1 MIPMI
6 EPRVSHNEYLEHAV
20 HETLNFAIGLWDGP
34 IILAGGGGYQSD
46 NVQRVLDGTYPNEVI
61 MIMFGRPFVANPD
74 LIFRIRISLYHSMV
88 MAAARFRPSRTMR
101 DVLTIRS
108 VISS

>member
-34 IILAGGGGYQSD
+34 IILAGGGVSIG
-46 NVQRVLDGTYPNEVI
+46 
-61 MIMFGRPFVANPD
+61 
-74 LIFRIRISLYHSMV
+74 
-88 MAAARFRPSRTMR
+88 
-101 DVLTIRS
+101 
-108 VISS
+108 